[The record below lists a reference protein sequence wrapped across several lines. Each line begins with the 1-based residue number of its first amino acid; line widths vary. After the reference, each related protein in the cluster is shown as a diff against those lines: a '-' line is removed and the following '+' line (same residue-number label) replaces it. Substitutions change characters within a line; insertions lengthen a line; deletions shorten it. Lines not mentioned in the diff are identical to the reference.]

1 MSQIEDG
8 GEGARPFAGAISS
21 LSSPYLTAPLF
32 ILLAGYHYVQDP
44 LEIALYGSIAVGFT
58 VLIPLLYTVHL
69 HRTGRV
75 DSVHIVDRHSRLGPL
90 AITGASSV
98 VGLALLY
105 AVGAPEA
112 ILSLAV
118 LLFLLAATVLVA
130 TFFLKVSGHMAA
142 WGAGTTIV
150 VALYGPVLVP
160 LYLFALPIAWSRL
173 TLKRHTPLEV
183 AVGFVYGIGT
193 AAMIAWLLDLW

>member
-1 MSQIEDG
+1 MI
-8 GEGARPFAGAISS
+8 ARVISS

-32 ILLAGYHYVQDP
+32 ILLAGYYYVQDP
-44 LEIALYGSIAVGFT
+44 FQIALYGSITVGFT
-58 VLIPLLYTVHL
+58 VLIPLLYTLHL
-69 HRTGRV
+69 RRIGSV
-75 DSVHIVDRHSRLGPL
+75 DSLHIIDQRSRLGPL
-90 AITGASSV
+90 AITGASSA

-105 AVGAPEA
+105 AVGAPEE
-112 ILSLAV
+112 ILRLAV

-160 LYLFALPIAWSRL
+160 LFLIALPIAWSRL
-173 TLKRHTPLEV
+173 TLERHTPLEV
-183 AVGFVYGIGT
+183 VAGFIYGIGT
-193 AAMIAWLLDLW
+193 AAIIAWLLDLW

>member
-1 MSQIEDG
+1 MSLTEDRG
-8 GEGARPFAGAISS
+8 DGAPVIARAVSS

-32 ILLAGYHYVQDP
+32 ILLAGYYYVQDP
-44 LEIALYGSIAVGFT
+44 FQIALYGSITVGFT
-58 VLIPLLYTVHL
+58 VLIPLLYTLHL
-69 HRTGRV
+69 RRTGRV
-75 DSVHIVDRHSRLGPL
+75 DSVHIIDQRSRLGPL
-90 AITGASSV
+90 AITGASSA
-98 VGLALLY
+98 VGLAILY
-105 AVGAPEA
+105 AVGAPEV
-112 ILSLAV
+112 IIRLAV

-160 LYLFALPIAWSRL
+160 LFLIALPIAWSRL
-173 TLKRHTPLEV
+173 TLDKHTPLEV
-183 AVGFVYGIGT
+183 VAGFIYGIGT

>member
-1 MSQIEDG
+1 MTEDM
-8 GEGARPFAGAISS
+8 GEGPPPIGKAVSS

-44 LEIALYGSIAVGFT
+44 LELLLYGSIPLGFT
-58 VLIPLLYTVHL
+58 VLIPLLYSIHL
-69 HRTGRV
+69 RRIGKV
-75 DSVHIVDRHSRLGPL
+75 DSVHIIDRRSRLVPL
-90 AITGASSV
+90 AITGASSFT
-98 VGLALLY
+98 GLVLLY
-105 AVGAPEA
+105 AVGAPEE
-112 ILSLAV
+112 ILRLAV

-160 LYLFALPIAWSRL
+160 LFLIALPIAWSRL
-173 TLKRHTPLEV
+173 TLKKHTPLEV
-183 AVGFVYGIGT
+183 VAGFIYGTVT
-193 AAMIAWLLDLW
+193 AAIISWLLGLW

>member
-1 MSQIEDG
+1 MIT
-8 GEGARPFAGAISS
+8 RVISS

-32 ILLAGYHYVQDP
+32 ILLAGYYYVQDP
-44 LEIALYGSIAVGFT
+44 FQIALYGSITVGFT
-58 VLIPLLYTVHL
+58 VLIPLIYTLHL
-69 HRTGRV
+69 RRTGSV
-75 DSVHIVDRHSRLGPL
+75 DSLHIIDQRSRLGPL
-90 AITGASSV
+90 AIAGASTA

-105 AVGAPEA
+105 AVGAPEE
-112 ILSLAV
+112 ILRLAV

-160 LYLFALPIAWSRL
+160 LFLIALPIAWSRL
-173 TLKRHTPLEV
+173 TLEKHTPLEV
-183 AVGFVYGIGT
+183 VAGFIYGIGT

>member
-1 MSQIEDG
+1 MI
-8 GEGARPFAGAISS
+8 ARVISS

-32 ILLAGYHYVQDP
+32 ILLAGYYYVQDP
-44 LEIALYGSIAVGFT
+44 FQIALYGSITVGFT
-58 VLIPLLYTVHL
+58 VLIPLLYTLHL
-69 HRTGRV
+69 RRIGSV
-75 DSVHIVDRHSRLGPL
+75 DSLHIIDQRSRLGPL
-90 AITGASSV
+90 AITGASTA

-105 AVGAPEA
+105 SVGAPEE
-112 ILSLAV
+112 ILRLAV

-160 LYLFALPIAWSRL
+160 LFLIALPIAWSRL
-173 TLKRHTPLEV
+173 TLERHTPLEV
-183 AVGFVYGIGT
+183 VAGFIYGIGT
-193 AAMIAWLLDLW
+193 AAIIAWLLDLW